1 MLFIFYY
8 LFIYGLTLSE
18 FLSKLDEQQ
27 WEKMNNFLHLLDD
40 DICCDYTLYYFSKQQ
55 IILHYFNIAFKLF
68 LQNWLLFTI

>member
-8 LFIYGLTLSE
+8 LFIYGLTLSG
-18 FLSKLDEQQ
+18 FLSKLDEQR

-55 IILHYFNIAFKLF
+55 FFFYIILILR
-68 LQNWLLFTI
+68 